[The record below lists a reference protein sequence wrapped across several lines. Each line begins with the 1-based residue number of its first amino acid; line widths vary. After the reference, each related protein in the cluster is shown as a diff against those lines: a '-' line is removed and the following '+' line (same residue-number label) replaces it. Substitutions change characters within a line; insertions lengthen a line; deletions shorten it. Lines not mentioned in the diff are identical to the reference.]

1 MRDVPVLVPETLDEA
16 CATLDAH
23 PDATLMAGGTDLM
36 VGINAGRVRPGHVI
50 AIGRL
55 SASPW
60 FNVSERHVTFGAGMP
75 YSAMTKGHLAELV
88 PILAQAARTVGSPQI
103 RNAGTLGGNL
113 GTASPAGDGVAA
125 LVALDAEVG
134 LRSVDGERTVNVS
147 DFVVGPRQTQRR
159 PNEIITSISV
169 PIPRGPQE
177 FLKVGTRNAMVIAV
191 ASAALVVD
199 PADHVVR
206 LALGSVGPKV
216 LRCPEA
222 EEFAAAHVDWSSLR
236 SDAGS
241 AAEFGRLAATA
252 ARPIDDH
259 RSTAAYRRHAV
270 EVIARRAF
278 ERAFPADR
286 GAA

>member
-16 CATLDAH
+16 CAALDSH

-36 VGINAGRVRPGHVI
+36 VGINAGRVRPGHII

-55 SASPW
+55 NASKW
-60 FNVSERHVTFGAGMP
+60 FNISERAVTFDAGMP
-75 YSAMTKGHLAELV
+75 YSAMTKGHLADLV
-88 PILAQAARTVGSPQI
+88 PILAQAARTIGSPQI

-125 LVALDAEVG
+125 LVALDAHVS
-134 LRSVDGERTVNVS
+134 LRSVGGTRTVAAA
-147 DFVVGPRQTQRR
+147 DFVTGPRATVRA
-159 PNEIITSISV
+159 PNEIITHISV
-169 PIPRGPQE
+169 PVLHGPQE

-199 PADHVVR
+199 PSERVIR

-216 LRCPEA
+216 LRCPAA
-222 EEFAAAHVDWSSLR
+222 EEFATAHVDWDSLR
-236 SDAGS
+236 SDGES
-241 AAEFGRLAATA
+241 AAEFGRLAATE

-270 EVIARRAF
+270 AVIARRAF
-278 ERAFPADR
+278 ERAFVADR
-286 GAA
+286 DVA